1 MHHPKNVTRRGRS
14 LHTKAMHKLTTFTG
28 SPYVTHIGKVMSAT
42 ARTDLVS
49 DVIHRLMK
57 IHDIDHVIRDPM
69 ITNVHE
75 M

>member
-1 MHHPKNVTRRGRS
+1 M
-14 LHTKAMHKLTTFTG
+14 
-28 SPYVTHIGKVMSAT
+28 THIGKVMSAT
-42 ARTDLVS
+42 ARTDVVS